1 MQMFCRIKPAFGLML
16 VLLTACSTQSSKSP
30 DTVRPENDGNLQETE
45 HQSTTKVS
53 PLPDIDH
60 RVDLKT
66 LWRAQVGKGSGSDY
80 LRLTP
85 KVVGSSL
92 FVVSYEGLVER
103 RAIESGD
110 TLWSQHLED
119 VEITGA
125 PGFADGAVL
134 IGTGT
139 GELIK
144 LKAADG
150 ALLWRVSVSSEVL
163 SEPISN
169 GKVIVVQTVDGKVT
183 GHRFDTGER
192 LWVYDSNLP
201 VLSLRGTASPL
212 IIGRMVILGFANG
225 KLVSLNLE
233 TGSAVWEQRLGIPT
247 GRSELERLVDID
259 GKLYRSG
266 NTLLALGYNSRLA
279 ALDYRSGRILWD
291 LEASGYSG
299 PLNGMG
305 RFYLTMGEG
314 LISAYDD
321 ASLAKQWSQ
330 SSLTGRKLSASALF
344 GDYLVVGDYQGY
356 LHLIDGS
363 TGELVGRE
371 RLKRDSRQQSQAL
384 VYDYRFPS
392 RQYRRDDGIIAD
404 VVATDEHL
412 VAFNKEGRI
421 AVFSLSEAK

>member
-1 MQMFCRIKPAFGLML
+1 MHRFCQLKIAVGLIL
-16 VLLTACSTQSSKSP
+16 VLLAACSTQSTKA
-30 DTVRPENDGNLQETE
+30 PENDADLQETE
-45 HQSTTKVS
+45 RQSTTKVS

-60 RVDLKT
+60 KVNLKT
-66 LWRAQVGKGSGSDY
+66 LWRDQVGKGSGSDY

-92 FVVSYEGLVER
+92 FAVSYEGLVER
-103 RAIESGD
+103 RVLESGD
-110 TLWSQHLED
+110 TLWSQQLD

-139 GELIK
+139 GELVK

-150 ALLWRVSVSSEVL
+150 ALLWRIPVSSEVL

-169 GKVIVVQTVDGKVT
+169 GKMIVVQTVDGKVT
-183 GHRFDTGER
+183 GHLFDTGER

-212 IIGRMVILGFANG
+212 IIGRSAILGFANG

-233 TGSAVWEQRLGIPT
+233 TGSVIWEQRLGIPT

-266 NTLLALGYNSRLA
+266 NALLALGYNSRLA

-299 PLNGMG
+299 PVNGLG
-305 RFYLTMGEG
+305 RFYITMGKG

-321 ASLAKQWSQ
+321 TSLARQWSQ
-330 SSLTGRKLSASALF
+330 SGLAGRKLSASALL
-344 GDYLVVGDYQGY
+344 GDYLAVGDYEGY
-356 LHLIDGS
+356 IHLIAAS

-371 RLKRDSRQQSQAL
+371 RLKRDSRQQAQAL
-384 VYDYRFPS
+384 LYDYRFPS

-404 VVATDEHL
+404 VIATDEHL